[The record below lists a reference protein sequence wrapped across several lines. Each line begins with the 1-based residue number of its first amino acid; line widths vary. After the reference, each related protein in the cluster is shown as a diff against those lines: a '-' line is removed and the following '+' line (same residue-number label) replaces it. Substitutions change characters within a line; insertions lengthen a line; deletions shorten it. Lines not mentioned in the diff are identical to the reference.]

1 MTEPE
6 IKHLTEKKLTGK
18 NIVMSLSNNRTVELW
33 KSFMPHRKEI
43 GNAVSSELFSVQ
55 VYDSSLDFST
65 FSPTTTFKKWA
76 AVEVANFDQ
85 VPDHMET
92 FTLPGG
98 LYAVF
103 DYKGLNTDDSIF
115 RYIFGTWLPNSDYDL
130 DDRPHFEV
138 LGDKYRN
145 NDPMSEEE
153 IWIPIK
159 FKNSTTR

>member
-33 KSFMPHRKEI
+33 KSFMPHRREI
-43 GNAVSSELFSVQ
+43 RNTVSSELFSVQ

-76 AVEVANFDQ
+76 AVEVSGSDPIPEN
-85 VPDHMET
+85 MET
-92 FTLPGG
+92 LILPSG

-103 DYKGLNTDDSIF
+103 LYKGDPREFSATF
-115 RYIFGTWLPNSDYDL
+115 RYIFGDWLPNSEYEL
-130 DDRPHFEV
+130 DNRPHFEIM
-138 LGDKYRN
+138 GEKYK
-145 NDPMSEEE
+145 NDSPDSEEE
-153 IWIPIK
+153 IWIPVK
-159 FKNSTTR
+159 KK